1 MSDEAG
7 VELDSAPPTK
17 DALLVCK
24 QIYAEQKKKQATT
37 YRRYWTT
44 QRFLLIADR
53 NIRKELHLAS
63 KADLQHICRIAV
75 HCLIEFWNKALVTF
89 RFDARSAWAVDI
101 EAPRSVRA
109 PESGFVLWFLTEC
122 PRRDKL
128 LEDLE
133 EMMDTLRED
142 RGVNE
147 YFELSTVDPTAGQ
160 GLDANKLNR
169 LPSKV
174 RRYQ

>member
-1 MSDEAG
+1 MPDQAG
-7 VELDSAPPTK
+7 VESDRAPPTK

-24 QIYAEQKKKQATT
+24 QIYAEQKKKQAAA

-44 QRFLLIADR
+44 QRFLVIADR
-53 NIRKELHLAS
+53 NTRKELRLAS
-63 KADLQHICRIAV
+63 KSDLQHICRVAV
-75 HCLIEFWNKALVTF
+75 HCLIEFWNKVLVTF
-89 RFDARSAWAVDI
+89 RFDARSAWPVDI
-101 EAPRSVRA
+101 EVPRSVRA
-109 PESGFVLWFLTEC
+109 PKSRFVLWFLTEY

-128 LEDLE
+128 LEDLK

-147 YFELSTVDPTAGQ
+147 YFDLSTVDPTAGQ
-160 GLDANKLNR
+160 GLDANELNR